1 MHSKKR
7 KGRRKMGIDLSKLA
21 EEGLDTQ
28 AGLSYTGN
36 ADKYVSALQRF
47 FRNYEKNRSKVEEFY
62 AAKDYENYMITV
74 HALKS
79 NAKMIGA
86 TSLSGSFETLEAAA
100 RSNDTAIIDEL
111 TTPIM
116 ADYAALIE
124 KLRPIGEMGDVRA
137 ADEISADEAK
147 EIAEKLL
154 EALDDF
160 DDNTAKRLAKKLSG
174 YPFRMTQADRLKEAI
189 GLIED
194 FVYEEAADIIR
205 EIIPA
210 IE

>member
-1 MHSKKR
+1 
-7 KGRRKMGIDLSKLA
+7 MGIDISKLA

-36 ADKYVSALQRF
+36 AEKYLSAVQRF
-47 FRNYEKNRSKVEEFY
+47 FRNYEKNRSKVEEY
-62 AAKDYENYMITV
+62 LAAKDYESYMITV

-86 TSLSGSFETLEAAA
+86 MSLSGSFETLESAA

-111 TTPIM
+111 TAPIM
-116 ADYAALIE
+116 ADYAALID

-147 EIAEKLL
+147 EIAGKLL

-205 EIIPA
+205 EIMPA